1 MNTKQAAVHRS
12 KAQEKSLKLREQY
25 WPSLKDDD
33 LWHRK
38 KHQGFTTI
46 PRTMPHLMNI
56 IDSLSKN
63 QPAGQAYFILWCRAF
78 DESLIVIENP
88 SAFAAES
95 GFTGERAL
103 TTWRQRMRKLQELG
117 FIDCKDGSS
126 GPFHY
131 VLLRNPHTVARKLKD
146 QIQEGLFRQ
155 LLDRAFDIGAK
166 DMTGSYEY

>member
-103 TTWRQRMRKLQELG
+103 TTWRQRMRTLQELG

-126 GPFHY
+126 GRFHY

-155 LLDRAFDIGAK
+155 LFDRALDIGAK
-166 DMTGSYEY
+166 DMTGS